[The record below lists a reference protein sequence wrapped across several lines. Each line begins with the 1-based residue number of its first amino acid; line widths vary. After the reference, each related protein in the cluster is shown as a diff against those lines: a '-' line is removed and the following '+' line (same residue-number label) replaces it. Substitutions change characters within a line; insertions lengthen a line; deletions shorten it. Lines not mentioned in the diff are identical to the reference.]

1 MNIESQSQQTLFG
14 LYKFFNILKNLKMN
28 KKFPN
33 KIILSGEKGI
43 GKCTLAYHLI
53 NYILSSNED
62 YSYDTKNYKINSEN
76 KSFKLI
82 QNKSSL
88 NFNLIDVAEGKKNI
102 DINQIRSL
110 ILYLNKSSF
119 NSSSRF
125 VLIDNINLLNLNSI
139 NALLKVIEE
148 PNDNIYF
155 ILINSNTRVLPTLKS
170 RCINFRIF
178 LSKTEVIETTNKI
191 IDKNVYDVLSADLIN
206 YYATPGQLLKI
217 LKVSEE
223 LNIDVKNLS
232 LKYFLSILIKNKL
245 YRKDRLSS
253 ELIFTLTEIYLR
265 KNINIKNFEVFNLYN
280 IFLKKI
286 FNTKIYNLDEET
298 LYMEFEDKIL
308 NG

>member
-232 LKYFLSILIKNKL
+232 LKNFLSTLIKNKF

>member
-206 YYATPGQLLKI
+206 YYTTPGQLLKI

-232 LKYFLSILIKNKL
+232 LKNFLSTLIKNKF